1 MLVVSSVGGSV
12 VVVVVLVD
20 VVVLV
25 VDVVVDVDAT
35 GSWGASVIGG
45 VAESEPEQPATIV
58 APHTANRRP
67 TCTFR
72 TLFTPARLRFHT

>member
-1 MLVVSSVGGSV
+1 M
-12 VVVVVLVD
+12 VVVVLVD

-35 GSWGASVIGG
+35 GSWGASVIGA
-45 VAESEPEQPATIV
+45 VTESEPEQPDTIV

-67 TCTFR
+67 T
-72 TLFTPARLRFHT
+72 

>member
-12 VVVVVLVD
+12 VVVVLVVLVE

-25 VDVVVDVDAT
+25 VVDVVVAID
-35 GSWGASVIGG
+35 SWGASVIGG

-58 APHTANRRP
+58 AAHTANRRP
-67 TCTFR
+67 T
-72 TLFTPARLRFHT
+72 

>member
-1 MLVVSSVGGSV
+1 MSSVGGSV

-45 VAESEPEQPATIV
+45 VTEPEPEHPATI
-58 APHTANRRP
+58 AIPQTAND
-67 TCTFR
+67 
-72 TLFTPARLRFHT
+72 RLT